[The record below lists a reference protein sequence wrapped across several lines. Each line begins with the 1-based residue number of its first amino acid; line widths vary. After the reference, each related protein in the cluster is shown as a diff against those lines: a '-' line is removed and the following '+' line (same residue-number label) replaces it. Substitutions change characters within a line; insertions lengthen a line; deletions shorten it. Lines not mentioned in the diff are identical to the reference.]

1 MGTGPEASV
10 TYSESAGSCR
20 EKRAAR
26 PRRPVRACVCER
38 EREREEPSP
47 APRALQ
53 LQPQASR
60 PLEPGQAR
68 AASMASSAMQFKS
81 NYAVSGK
88 IEPFY
93 KGGKVQINKDGKYM
107 FCSFGTK
114 INVLDLGTGKITQS
128 IEQEDQED
136 ITCFSISPDDE
147 MLVTG
152 SRALLLKQWNW
163 RENVCTRTWKAI
175 HSAPM
180 ASMTFDSTSTL
191 LATGGCDS
199 TIKIWDV
206 IKQYCTHNLKGSSG
220 VVNLV
225 EFHPDMSRLQLFS
238 SSMDCKIRL
247 WNLSTSKCITV
258 LDAHYS
264 AVTSLAFTSDGNTM
278 ISSGRDKIC
287 TVWDLTTYK
296 SQKTVPVYETV
307 EAVVLL
313 PADGDFSAL
322 GVKGKD
328 HHFITAGNKGILRVW
343 EARSGRC
350 VYSQSRAGRP
360 KKKSDE
366 DTDTR
371 ALTQCVLVPA
381 TNHVATVTA
390 EHNILFHDLH
400 TLTLHQQFVGYNDEV
415 LDVKFLGAA
424 DTHIVV
430 ATNSP
435 QLKVFELATLNC
447 QILYGHTDTVLAL
460 DVFHKGTMFASCSKD
475 KTIRVWRM
483 SKGTGAVI
491 CMAQGQGHANG
502 VGIISC
508 SRLKARFV
516 VSGSQDC
523 TIKLWNLPDTVSAK
537 GGEQIAEPQVLHA
550 HLTEKAHD
558 KDVNSIVVSP
568 NNKLIATG
576 SQDRMAKLFSASDLA
591 LLGVFRGHK
600 RGIWAVQF
608 SPMDQ
613 VLATSSADGTI
624 RLWGLKDFGCLKTF
638 EGHDASVL
646 KIIFV
651 SHGTQLLSSGSDG
664 LLKLWT
670 IKTNEC
676 VKTLDAHEGKV
687 WGLHSNKG
695 DDLVVTGSA
704 DSSIIFWKDV
714 TETELAE
721 AQAIQEE
728 QILKQQ
734 ELSNMLHENNYLK
747 ALGLAISLD
756 QPHTVL
762 RVIRAILGESNDG
775 ERLEATI
782 LKLRPDQKEAVLKF
796 TTVWNTNS
804 RNCHEAQTVI
814 QILLKHET
822 PEQLL
827 QFGGIK
833 AAVEGLLPYTDRH
846 FQRISRL
853 LQTSMF
859 LDYMWE
865 NMRLA
870 GKFSGP
876 DPQDEA
882 MEVEVSGKS
891 LAASDRARDEAPHT
905 VLPRDDL
912 LGNQEADSATDPQES
927 EDSDRD
933 VSAANKGKQ
942 EGRLASGSRRAQ
954 RGHFKENLEPP
965 TRNDK
970 ESEEEGILGGSTGN
984 VVAASKVITRRVS
997 ARLKNQKLRS

>member
-1 MGTGPEASV
+1 T
-10 TYSESAGSCR
+10 R
-20 EKRAAR
+20 
-26 PRRPVRACVCER
+26 
-38 EREREEPSP
+38 
-47 APRALQ
+47 
-53 LQPQASR
+53 
-60 PLEPGQAR
+60 
-68 AASMASSAMQFKS
+68 
-81 NYAVSGK
+81 

-537 GGEQIAEPQVLHA
+537 GGEQIAEPQ
-550 HLTEKAHD
+550 
-558 KDVNSIVVSP
+558 DVNSIVVSP

-762 RVIRAILGESNDG
+762 RVIRESNDG

-870 GKFSGP
+870 GKFRYVVIGEERSVAGACVQLGGAVDEKPLFFPTTLENSKLLCFAGP
-876 DPQDEA
+876 KLVQTPA
-882 MEVEVSGKS
+882 H
-891 LAASDRARDEAPHT
+891 RHT
-905 VLPRDDL
+905 QNACNL
-912 LGNQEADSATDPQES
+912 LYNTNGPKALDV
-927 EDSDRD
+927 DRD

>member
-1 MGTGPEASV
+1 
-10 TYSESAGSCR
+10 
-20 EKRAAR
+20 
-26 PRRPVRACVCER
+26 
-38 EREREEPSP
+38 
-47 APRALQ
+47 
-53 LQPQASR
+53 
-60 PLEPGQAR
+60 
-68 AASMASSAMQFKS
+68 MQFKS

-704 DSSIIFWKDV
+704 DSSIIFWK
-714 TETELAE
+714 
-721 AQAIQEE
+721 EE
-728 QILKQQ
+728 QILNGW
-734 ELSNMLHENNYLK
+734 S
-747 ALGLAISLD
+747 ISLNLA
-756 QPHTVL
+756 L
-762 RVIRAILGESNDG
+762 RGEKCK
-775 ERLEATI
+775 ECFFPPPL
-782 LKLRPDQKEAVLKF
+782 PPEAVLKF

-870 GKFSGP
+870 GKFRYVVIGEERSVAGACVQLGGAVDEKPLFFPTTLENSKLLCFAGP
-876 DPQDEA
+876 KLVQTPA
-882 MEVEVSGKS
+882 H
-891 LAASDRARDEAPHT
+891 RHT
-905 VLPRDDL
+905 QNACNL
-912 LGNQEADSATDPQES
+912 LYNTNGPKALDV
-927 EDSDRD
+927 DRD